1 MGSGP
6 SFPIVPM
13 TRDKIILITGAN
25 SGLGYEIGKWSAMMG
40 ATVILACRSES
51 KTKEAIVKMNQE
63 FQAEKSKEI
72 SRLSENTTL
81 ALEFMHLDLA
91 SFESVTN
98 FCEAFKKSGR
108 KLHVLFCNAGMAFI
122 PYQKTADGIEMLLQ
136 VNYLSHFVMIAKLL
150 GVMQQSGPDCRILLM
165 SSGAHKA
172 VTLDLK
178 TMNYSGPPDDFPS
191 FNYYGRSKLYQIMQ
205 TAALGRRISGSNVTI
220 NSIHPGIVD
229 TAIWRG
235 WDTGIK
241 KCLLCCMQCSGVAKS
256 AFQGAKCSIDLT
268 VNPKH
273 AGVNGLY
280 WVDCKIVTPSSD
292 ARNKQK
298 QEELWETTLELVR
311 PYLTEEEMKRI
322 NIEIK

>member
-6 SFPIVPM
+6 SFPMVPL

-25 SGLGYEIGKWSAMMG
+25 SGLGYEIAKWSAMMG

-51 KTKEAIVKMNQE
+51 KTREAIAKMNQD
-63 FQAEKSKEI
+63 FQAEKAKET

-81 ALEFMHLDLA
+81 ALEFMHLDLE

-98 FCEAFKKSGR
+98 FCEAYKKSGR
-108 KLHVLFCNAGMAFI
+108 KLHVLFCNAGLGWI
-122 PYQKTADGIEMLLQ
+122 PYQKTADGMEMLLQ

-165 SSGAHKA
+165 ASVAHEWG
-172 VTLDLK
+172 TFDLK
-178 TMNYSGPPDDFPS
+178 TINYSGPPSDFS
-191 FNYYGRSKLYQIMQ
+191 SRNYYGRSKLYQIMQ
-205 TAALGRRISGSNVTI
+205 AAAMGRRICGSNVTI
-220 NSIHPGIVD
+220 NSVHPGIVD
-229 TAIWRG
+229 TQFYRD
-235 WDTGIK
+235 WDTGIR
-241 KCLLCCMQCSGVAKS
+241 KCILCLMQCSGKAIS
-256 AFQGAKCSIDLT
+256 PFQGAKCSIDLT
-268 VNPKH
+268 VNPRH

-298 QEELWETTLELVR
+298 QEELWETTIGLVR
-311 PYLTEEEMKRI
+311 QYLTEGELKRI
-322 NIEIK
+322 NGEIK

>member
-25 SGLGYEIGKWSAMMG
+25 SGLGYEIAKWSAMMG

-51 KTKEAIVKMNQE
+51 KTREAIAKMNQE
-63 FQAEKSKEI
+63 FQAEKSKE
-72 SRLSENTTL
+72 SSQLSENTTL
-81 ALEFMHLDLA
+81 ALGFMHLDLA

-108 KLHVLFCNAGMAFI
+108 KLHVLFCNAGLGWI
-122 PYQKTADGIEMLLQ
+122 PFQKTADGLEMLLQ

-165 SSGAHKA
+165 SSIMHKRG
-172 VTLDLK
+172 TFDLK
-178 TMNYSGPPDDFPS
+178 TINYSGPPNDFS
-191 FNYYGRSKLYQIMQ
+191 SMNYYGRSKLYQIMQ
-205 TAALGRRISGSNVTI
+205 AAAMGRRISGSNVTI
-220 NSIHPGIVD
+220 NSIHPGVVD
-229 TAIWRG
+229 TQFYRD
-235 WDTGIK
+235 WDTGIR
-241 KCLLCCMQCSGVAKS
+241 KCLLCCMQFSGMARS
-256 AFQGAKCSIDLT
+256 SFQGAKCSIDLT

-273 AGVNGLY
+273 AGMNGLY
-280 WVDCKIVTPSSD
+280 WVDCKIVTPSSV

-298 QEELWETTLELVR
+298 QEELWETTIGFIR
-311 PYLTEEEMKRI
+311 PYLKEEELKRI
-322 NIEIK
+322 NGEIK